1 MMSIVEGVARLE
13 VVEWQPASIER
24 VKLSTRQIAMLA
36 GEWSHVIRLEQDPID
51 REVLRLIP
59 LGKVGVVHITPDLEL
74 RIAPKIPIRNLFR
87 MIERVWDIDVI
98 DAENLTRSV
107 SLPDILDSLAL
118 IFARRVISRTR
129 RGLWRGYCSRSEALG
144 TVRGRINMPRHL
156 RHPRADRIECTWGE
170 QVLDNRENRVLLAA
184 LDRLLRSPSLSDRTR
199 PPLRAAWRGLL
210 SRGVTIERTPSLD
223 DGLGTTLN
231 AEHRRDYRTLHALCR
246 FFLENT
252 APSHIAGDD
261 LSPSFLIDMPHLYE
275 RYVALELEESLARS
289 RPDLSLSRQ
298 ERARVGERGEV
309 TFIFDILIRDRRSGR
324 TLMVIDTKYR
334 LPEGKINRDIYQ
346 VVAYAA
352 QQSCREALLLYPEE
366 PGEKIDVKVGDV
378 RVRSGV
384 FRVDGRSRNE
394 ELDTFLDLTVGSR
407 GFVRR

>member
-1 MMSIVEGVARLE
+1 MFMTTATSQTLDLT
-13 VVEWQPASIER
+13 EWQPLAVER
-24 VKLSTRQIAMLA
+24 SQLGDEVIGLLA
-36 GEWSHVIRLEQDPID
+36 AGWSHVVRLEGDPLG
-51 REVLRLIP
+51 EGGVRLIP
-59 LGKVGVVHITPDLEL
+59 IGKVGVVRVTPDLEL

-87 MIERVWDIDVI
+87 MIERVWDLDVI
-98 DAENLTRSV
+98 DPENLTRSV
-107 SLPDILDSLAL
+107 SLPEILDSLAL
-118 IFARRVISRTR
+118 IFARRVIARTR
-129 RGLWRGYCSRSEALG
+129 RGLWRGYRSRSGALG

-170 QVLDNRENRVLLAA
+170 QVLDNRENRVILAA
-184 LDRLLRSPSLSDRTR
+184 LDRLLRAPSLSERTR
-199 PPLRAAWRGLL
+199 PTLRAAWRGLL
-210 SRGVTIERTPSLD
+210 SRGITLDRSPSLASD
-223 DGLGTTLN
+223 LGATLN

-252 APSHIAGDD
+252 APSHIAGED
-261 LSPSFLIDMPHLYE
+261 LSPSFLIDMPRLYE
-275 RYVALELEESLARS
+275 RYVAVELEERIARS

-334 LPEGKINRDIYQ
+334 LPEGKANRDIYQ

-352 QQSCREALLLYPEE
+352 QQNCRQGLLLYPEE
-366 PGEKIDVKVGDV
+366 PGERLDLKVGDV

-384 FRVDGRSRNE
+384 FRVDGGSTKVGG
-394 ELDTFLDLTVGSR
+394 DTFLDITL
-407 GFVRR
+407 